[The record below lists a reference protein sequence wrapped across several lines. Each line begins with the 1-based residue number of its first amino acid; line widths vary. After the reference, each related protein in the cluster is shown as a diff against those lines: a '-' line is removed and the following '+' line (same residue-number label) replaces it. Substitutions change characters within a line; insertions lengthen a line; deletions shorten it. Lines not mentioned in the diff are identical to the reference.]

1 MGKYFGREPRYSREE
16 IERQAQEAIDA
27 RVSLGR
33 PPAEDW
39 APLEARL
46 EEIDHAMASARGPP
60 GAGAAAHR
68 RAVARRPAPAPPAPP
83 GDRPP
88 GQPAERRPHPSLR
101 ARGASSRSKKSKK
114 PSWSGPIWWM

>member
-46 EEIDHAMASARGPP
+46 AEIDQAIAARPP
-60 GAGAAAHR
+60 MPEHEPMQIHHVRLPQPATAEATPPVTR
-68 RAVARRPAPAPPAPP
+68 VRRPVAA
-83 GDRPP
+83 
-88 GQPAERRPHPSLR
+88 Q
-101 ARGASSRSKKSKK
+101 RSAD
-114 PSWSGPIWWM
+114 

>member
-16 IERQAQEAIDA
+16 LERQAQEAIDA

-46 EEIDHAMASARGPP
+46 AELDQVLAARQLPTMPDAEPMRLHEVRMPQAQAPAAEPP
-60 GAGAAAHR
+60 TTEAPSR
-68 RAVARRPAPAPPAPP
+68 ARRPVA
-83 GDRPP
+83 
-88 GQPAERRPHPSLR
+88 
-101 ARGASSRSKKSKK
+101 ARSAD
-114 PSWSGPIWWM
+114 

>member
-1 MGKYFGREPRYSREE
+1 MGKYFGREPRFTREE

-46 EEIDHAMASARGPP
+46 AEVDRAMAARPP
-60 GAGAAAHR
+60 APDHEPIQIHHVRLPKA
-68 RAVARRPAPAPPAPP
+68 PAPAPATAGATPPAT
-83 GDRPP
+83 RV
-88 GQPAERRPHPSLR
+88 RRPV
-101 ARGASSRSKKSKK
+101 AAQRGAD
-114 PSWSGPIWWM
+114 

>member
-39 APLEARL
+39 APLNDRL
-46 EEIDHAMASARGPP
+46 AELDRAMAARMPLP
-60 GAGAAAHR
+60 GMTDAQALRLHEVR
-68 RAVARRPAPAPPAPP
+68 VAMPAPALVEPVT
-83 GDRPP
+83 D
-88 GQPAERRPHPSLR
+88 ERRPVP
-101 ARGASSRSKKSKK
+101 AR
-114 PSWSGPIWWM
+114 

>member
-39 APLEARL
+39 APLQARL
-46 EEIDHAMASARGPP
+46 AEIDQVLAARPP
-60 GAGAAAHR
+60 VPPLPVPEPQPMQIHEVRMPRTKVPAQARTAKAPAGARSSRRVAAG
-68 RAVARRPAPAPPAPP
+68 APAT
-83 GDRPP
+83 D
-88 GQPAERRPHPSLR
+88 
-101 ARGASSRSKKSKK
+101 
-114 PSWSGPIWWM
+114 